1 MFYRNAL
8 RNAGQLSTYSVV
20 VPVKLH
26 HYHLFL
32 EIQDKL
38 DP

>member
-1 MFYRNAL
+1 MRYVT
-8 RNAGQLSTYSVV
+8 QVKVSTYSVV
-20 VPVKLH
+20 VHVRLH